1 MATNLRLSEQA
12 AAAVKAEAKR
22 TGRSQQDVI
31 RSAVDAYLAPPSTQV
46 VESGSGEGPSWR
58 DDLIPPKTPFRT
70 VPLDERI
77 TLPDGMTS
85 LDLLDREDR
94 I

>member
-12 AAAVKAEAKR
+12 AAAVKAEAER

-31 RSAVDAYLAPPSTQV
+31 RAAVDAYLSPPAALPGA
-46 VESGSGEGPSWR
+46 GSEPSWR
-58 DDLIPPKTPFRT
+58 DQIIPPKTPFRT
-70 VPLDERI
+70 IPESEMI

-94 I
+94 F